1 MPAAHRQKDRRK
13 YRFRARF
20 FLLLIMVILLAFAIV
35 RVSMIPDGG
44 SRDTS
49 QASDSNIAGMDI
61 MFAGDLVMH
70 TSLLQASTSNGT
82 CDISS
87 DFRYIKKYIKNADI
101 AVCDLETT
109 FSGSTTGYPRF
120 SSPSSVADSLAGVG
134 FDLVGTAN
142 NHAYDYGHSGLM
154 KTLRGL
160 KAAGLKTAGTR
171 GSADGKRFAMF
182 TVDGVRVAIM
192 PYTFATGSG
201 SSIGLNGLSMGSD
214 RQYVNYFT
222 YSSGGARKI
231 ANTEK
236 AARKAGA
243 DIVIAYMHWGE
254 EYTQV
259 NSSQKTLVKR
269 LLKES
274 TIDAV
279 IGSHPHVVQ
288 KYTTMTNSAGAEVP
302 VYYAIGNLLSNQRSE
317 ILNHGISTEEGA
329 LVDISIKY
337 DKDKDK
343 VQSLKTEAI
352 PYWVD
357 KYTDGKVKY
366 RIIPLT
372 GEYKNNEALK
382 VSGHAAKAA
391 EAKKNV
397 YERLGIN
404 N

>member
-1 MPAAHRQKDRRK
+1 MSVTAA
-13 YRFRARF
+13 A
-20 FLLLIMVILLAFAIV
+20 A
-35 RVSMIPDGG
+35 
-44 SRDTS
+44 
-49 QASDSNIAGMDI
+49 
-61 MFAGDLVMH
+61 
-70 TSLLQASTSNGT
+70 
-82 CDISS
+82 
-87 DFRYIKKYIKNADI
+87 
-101 AVCDLETT
+101 
-109 FSGSTTGYPRF
+109 F
-120 SSPSSVADSLAGVG
+120 SSVSVTAAAAFSS
-134 FDLVGTAN
+134 
-142 NHAYDYGHSGLM
+142 
-154 KTLRGL
+154 
-160 KAAGLKTAGTR
+160 
-171 GSADGKRFAMF
+171 
-182 TVDGVRVAIM
+182 
-192 PYTFATGSG
+192 
-201 SSIGLNGLSMGSD
+201 
-214 RQYVNYFT
+214 
-222 YSSGGARKI
+222 
-231 ANTEK
+231 
-236 AARKAGA
+236 
-243 DIVIAYMHWGE
+243 MHWGE

-382 VSGHAAKAA
+382 VSGHAQTC
-391 EAKKNV
+391 
-397 YERLGIN
+397 RQHCRDGTHCI
-404 N
+404 